1 MLNIDFKQRIDCAQ
15 RYYELLASINFES
28 PEEWVETLKRL
39 NSDEHAGL
47 PEILV
52 LIHPKW
58 YEEQI
63 IKIEDPRGN
72 RSFPAAKTGVK
83 CRSHEIYGYECSF
96 KELPI
101 HIDHQFPY
109 SKGGITNHENAMFLC
124 AEHNLSKSIDIH
136 LIDWHGIGTKWVTGI
151 LDKFIHEINRDSKSL
166 NLKYSKALNR
176 IT

>member
-1 MLNIDFKQRIDCAQ
+1 MLNIDFKERIDCAQ
-15 RYYELLASINFES
+15 RYYELFESINFES
-28 PEEWVETLKRL
+28 AHEWIKTLQKL
-39 NSDEHAGL
+39 NSDEHSGL

-58 YEEQI
+58 YENEI

-72 RSFPAAKTGVK
+72 RSFPAAKAGVK
-83 CRSHEIYGYECSF
+83 CRSLERYGYECNF
-96 KELPI
+96 KDQPM

-136 LIDWHGIGTKWVTGI
+136 LIDWNGIGTKWVAGI
-151 LDKFIHEINRDSKSL
+151 LDKFTHEINRDSKSL
-166 NLKYSKALNR
+166 ALKYSKLLNR
-176 IT
+176 IH